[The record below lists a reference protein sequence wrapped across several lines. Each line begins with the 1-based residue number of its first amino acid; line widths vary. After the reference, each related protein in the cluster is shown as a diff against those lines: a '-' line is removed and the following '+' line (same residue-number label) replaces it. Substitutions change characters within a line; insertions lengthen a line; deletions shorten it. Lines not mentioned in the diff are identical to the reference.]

1 MEFDKKLEQFSNI
14 VLREASEEKQ
24 RVLAEVKTKINEAN
38 KKTKEDI
45 IKKAEHNLKLEIEKT
60 IREKNETVSKK
71 AIESRRIVIEKR
83 KELLDKIYSSVTE
96 RLIEFTECSEYS
108 NWIIE
113 KIEKAKLDLNDINV
127 VVYISESDKK
137 LLNTISEK
145 TKVKLKLDE
154 SIKLGGCKIVSET
167 QNMLVD
173 NTLKNMLDEAF
184 NNFNMLVIKS

>member
-96 RLIEFTECSEYS
+96 RLVEFTECSEYS
-108 NWIIE
+108 NWIVE
-113 KIEKAKLDLNDINV
+113 KIEKAKLDLNDRNV
-127 VVYISESDKK
+127 IVYISESDKK

>member
-45 IKKAEHNLKLEIEKT
+45 IKKAEYNLKLEIEKT

-137 LLNTISEK
+137 LLNTILEK